1 MLKTN
6 CLGLM
11 LEKMR
16 INVGL
21 IIEKEM
27 VMIAK

>member
-1 MLKTN
+1 MLKTKY
-6 CLGLM
+6 LGLM